1 MLLVEILDTRFT
13 LWKVIQTNPAFR
25 VLSFVLL
32 LWAIAFFGSFG
43 ANSFIYF
50 QF

>member
-1 MLLVEILDTRFT
+1 LLVEISDFKFNYSQL
-13 LWKVIQTNPAFR
+13 IQKSPAFR
-25 VLSFVLL
+25 VASFVIL
-32 LWAIAFFGSFG
+32 LWIIAFFGSFG